1 MCGIFG
7 YVGAAD
13 KRCDVAGMTLAA
25 LKRLEYRGY
34 DSWGIA
40 VADGDAVAVQ
50 RRVGKIGEA
59 TVDLPPGSLGF
70 GHTRWATHGGV
81 TKTNAHPH
89 RDESRRVALVH
100 NGIVENYTS
109 LKAGLLARGHVFRS
123 ETDTEVIVHLV
134 EEALTHPE
142 NPGGDHALTWAVR
155 RVFGLLDGLNAIIVM
170 TAGRQELVAVKK
182 LSPLVI
188 GLAPDATLIASDAV
202 ALREYTDRVI
212 YLDDLQVATLTP
224 EGVALTDLNGEAL
237 PAQVEQITWE
247 AGDMGLGAYPDFMS
261 KEMAEQPGIVA
272 RLAETHAG
280 LAQELAERITAA
292 RGIYFLGCGTASY
305 AALSGTYLMAQIAG
319 RRSNFLL
326 GSEFKYH
333 ERFLGPESLVIA
345 LSQSGETVDIIEGV
359 QAAKRRGASIAAL
372 VNAPGSTLARM
383 ADFVVPLDAG
393 PEQCVLS
400 TKAYTAKLA
409 VLLLTA
415 YALAGRLPEGQAL
428 LHRAAAGIAQALE
441 GECVATVRRVAAAQ
455 VKREHLFAIGRGVS
469 YPTALEASL
478 KIKEVSYMHAEGFA
492 GGELKHGVIALIEDG
507 TPCLVFAP
515 SDETRADVLS
525 GAMELRARGGT
536 IIGVSPEP
544 NEAFHVHIPVM
555 DVGDAS
561 PLVNVIP
568 AQLLGYHLALLRG
581 YDPDKPRNLA
591 KSVTVK

>member
-7 YVGAAD
+7 YVGAAGE
-13 KRCDVAGMTLAA
+13 RRDVAGMTLTA

-81 TKTNAHPH
+81 TEANAHPH

-100 NGIVENYTS
+100 NGIVENYTT
-109 LKAGLLARGHVFRS
+109 LKAGLLARGHAFLS

-134 EEALTHPE
+134 EEALDHPE
-142 NPGGDHALTWAVR
+142 NPGADLTWAVR
-155 RVFGLLDGLNAIIVM
+155 RAFAQLDGLNAIIVLA
-170 TAGRQELVAVKK
+170 AGRQELVAAKN

-188 GLAPDATLIASDAV
+188 GVADDATYIASDAV
-202 ALREYTDRVI
+202 ALLEHTDHVI
-212 YLDDLQVATLTP
+212 YLDDSQIATLTP
-224 EGVALTDLNGEAL
+224 EGIALTDLEGTPRIAEIER
-237 PAQVEQITWE
+237 VTWE
-247 AGDMGLGAYPDFMS
+247 AGDASLGDYPDFMS
-261 KEMAEQPGIVA
+261 KEMAEQPEIVA
-272 RLAETHAG
+272 RIADTHTA
-280 LAQELAERITAA
+280 LAQDLARRIAAA
-292 RGIYFLGCGTASY
+292 RDVYFLGCGTASY
-305 AALSGTYLMAQIAG
+305 AALSGTYLLAQIAG
-319 RRSNFLL
+319 RRSDFLL

-333 ERFLGPESLVIA
+333 ERFLDTDSLVIA
-345 LSQSGETVDIIEGV
+345 LSQSGETVDIIEAV
-359 QAAKRRGASIAAL
+359 QAAKRRGATVAAL
-372 VNAPGSTLARM
+372 VNVHGSTLARM

-415 YALAGRLPEGQAL
+415 YALAGRLAEGQAL
-428 LHRAAAGIAQALE
+428 LRRAADGIAQALD
-441 GECVATVRRVAAAQ
+441 GECLAAVRTVAAAQ
-455 VKREHLFAIGRGVS
+455 VGREHLFVIGRGAA
-469 YPTALEASL
+469 YPTALEAAL
-478 KIKEVSYMHAEGFA
+478 KIKEVSYIHAEGFA
-492 GGELKHGVIALIEDG
+492 GGELKHGVIALIEEG

-515 SDETRADVLS
+515 MNETRADVLS
-525 GAMELRARGGT
+525 GAMELRARGGA
-536 IIGVSPEP
+536 IIGVSPQP
-544 NEAFHVHIPVM
+544 NEAFHVHIPVA